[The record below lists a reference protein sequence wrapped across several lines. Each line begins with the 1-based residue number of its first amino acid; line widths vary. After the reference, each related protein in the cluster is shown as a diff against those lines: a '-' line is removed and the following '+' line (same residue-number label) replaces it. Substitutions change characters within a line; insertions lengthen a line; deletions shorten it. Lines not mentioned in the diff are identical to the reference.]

1 VLGQVTLNEWLRA
14 ADEKIERLA
23 AVMAKE
29 HLAFYCYE
37 EFQANDTKAETCRL
51 MDVLNRIYRFPL
63 RESTCHADGVC
74 SHDGRCFELAA
85 LWGIAY
91 EGRWDE
97 PPPEGDFNDA
107 PGLTLLRQL
116 DARLAVIQK
125 CIEGRNL
132 ERAQDD
138 LYALRGA
145 VQVALR
151 PVVPGSENAEA
162 RRDA

>member
-1 VLGQVTLNEWLRA
+1 VLGQVTLNEWVRA
-14 ADEKIERLA
+14 ADEMIER
-23 AVMAKE
+23 
-29 HLAFYCYE
+29 
-37 EFQANDTKAETCRL
+37 
-51 MDVLNRIYRFPL
+51 
-63 RESTCHADGVC
+63 
-74 SHDGRCFELAA
+74 LAA

-97 PPPEGDFNDA
+97 PPPEGAFNDA